1 MLEEN
6 RPEKLSRVAARKGDV
21 RIASNQYLVNVRQRP
36 RPALDSCLPR
46 GNMVAEIGRA
56 ANKDPTGGDV
66 QMTHRSLSRA
76 VLTLCACSAALFAV
90 SAARAANFSAEYVFG
105 DSLSDNGNLAG
116 LVGAFP
122 NPPSFDNSFTNGPVA
137 VQLLAQ
143 SLGLS
148 ANASLWLTSPSPQ
161 GTNYAVGGA
170 TAAAGTDIV
179 PGVNINLPS
188 QVAAFSASV
197 SDHADPNALYVIMIG
212 GNDVIDAVLGGSGP
226 SAVTAGANQEVTE
239 ISTLADEGAKHFLI
253 VDVPNVGQIP
263 LFTQEA
269 PPPAA
274 AEATAFSQLYDTD
287 LSAGLAGLDL
297 GAGAT
302 LTDFDLF
309 GFNANILAN
318 AAAHGFTN
326 TTDPC
331 YSFTALPTSAASNTG
346 CSPANVDT
354 FLFFNDVHPTAPVQA
369 LWADGL
375 RSAIPEPSTWAML
388 LVGFVGLGF
397 AGYRRSARARATA

>member
-1 MLEEN
+1 MT
-6 RPEKLSRVAARKGDV
+6 
-21 RIASNQYLVNVRQRP
+21 
-36 RPALDSCLPR
+36 
-46 GNMVAEIGRA
+46 AEIGRA
-56 ANKDPTGGDV
+56 ANKMI
-66 QMTHRSLSRA
+66 QRSFSRVA
-76 VLTLCACSAALFAV
+76 FALAACSAAIVGF
-90 SAARAANFSAEYVFG
+90 STARAANFSAEYVFG

-212 GNDVIDAVLGGSGP
+212 GNNVIDSVLGGSGP
-226 SAVTAGANQEVTE
+226 GAVTAGANQELTE

-287 LSAGLAGLDL
+287 LAEGLAGLDL

-331 YSFTALPTSAASNTG
+331 YSFTTVPTSTASNTG

-354 FLFFNDVHPTAPVQA
+354 FLYFNDVHPTAPVQA
-369 LWADGL
+369 LWAQGFE
-375 RSAIPEPSTWAML
+375 AAVPEPSTWAML
-388 LVGFVGLGF
+388 LLGFVGLGF
-397 AGYRRSARARATA
+397 EGYRRGVRARATG

>member
-1 MLEEN
+1 MIH
-6 RPEKLSRVAARKGDV
+6 RSF
-21 RIASNQYLVNVRQRP
+21 S
-36 RPALDSCLPR
+36 
-46 GNMVAEIGRA
+46 RA
-56 ANKDPTGGDV
+56 AFA
-66 QMTHRSLSRA
+66 LA
-76 VLTLCACSAALFAV
+76 ACSAALLGL
-90 SAARAANFSAEYVFG
+90 SAARAADFSAEYVFG

-116 LVGAFP
+116 LIGAFP

-137 VQLLAQ
+137 VQLLAE

-197 SDHADPNALYVIMIG
+197 SDHADPNALYVVMIG
-212 GNDVIDAVLGGSGP
+212 GNDVIDAVLGGTGP
-226 SAVTAGANQEVTE
+226 GAVTAGANPEFTE

-253 VDVPNVGQIP
+253 VDVPNVGQIIP
-263 LFTQEA
+263 LFTQET

-287 LSAGLAGLDL
+287 LAAGLAGLDL

-331 YSFTALPTSAASNTG
+331 YSFTSVPTSTASNTG

-354 FLFFNDVHPTAPVQA
+354 FLYFNDVHPTAPVQA
-369 LWADGL
+369 LWAQGFE
-375 RSAIPEPSTWAML
+375 AAVPEPSTWAML
-388 LVGFVGLGF
+388 LLGFVGLGF
-397 AGYRRSARARATA
+397 AGYRRGVRARATG

>member
-1 MLEEN
+1 MSF
-6 RPEKLSRVAARKGDV
+6 SRHHD
-21 RIASNQYLVNVRQRP
+21 
-36 RPALDSCLPR
+36 
-46 GNMVAEIGRA
+46 GR
-56 ANKDPTGGDV
+56 NWSGREQDPTGGDV
-66 QMTHRSLSRA
+66 QMIHRSFSRA
-76 VLTLCACSAALFAV
+76 AFVLAACSTALFAV
-90 SAARAANFSAEYVFG
+90 SAARAADFSAEYVFG
-105 DSLSDNGNLAG
+105 DSLSDNGNLASLLG
-116 LVGAFP
+116 PFP
-122 NPPSFDNSFTNGPVA
+122 HPPSFDNSFTNGPVA

-197 SDHADPNALYVIMIG
+197 SDHADPNALYVVMIG

-226 SAVTAGANQEVTE
+226 GAVTAGANQELTE

-263 LFTQEA
+263 LFTQEG

-287 LSAGLAGLDL
+287 LAEGLAGLDL

-309 GFNANILAN
+309 DFNANILAN
-318 AAAHGFTN
+318 AAAEGLTRSEE
-326 TTDPC
+326 PC
-331 YSFTALPTSAASNTG
+331 YSFTSVPTSTASNTG
-346 CSPANVDT
+346 CDT
-354 FLFFNDVHPTAPVQA
+354 GNIDSFVYWNDIHPTAPVQA
-369 LWADGL
+369 LWAQGL
-375 RSAIPEPSTWAML
+375 RAAVPEPSTWAML
-388 LVGFVGLGF
+388 LIGFSGLAF
-397 AGYRRSARARATA
+397 AEYRRARESR

>member
-1 MLEEN
+1 
-6 RPEKLSRVAARKGDV
+6 
-21 RIASNQYLVNVRQRP
+21 
-36 RPALDSCLPR
+36 
-46 GNMVAEIGRA
+46 
-56 ANKDPTGGDV
+56 
-66 QMTHRSLSRA
+66 
-76 VLTLCACSAALFAV
+76 
-90 SAARAANFSAEYVFG
+90 
-105 DSLSDNGNLAG
+105 
-116 LVGAFP
+116 
-122 NPPSFDNSFTNGPVA
+122 
-137 VQLLAQ
+137 
-143 SLGLS
+143 LGLT
-148 ANASLWLTSPSPQ
+148 ANASLWLTSPTPQ

-170 TAAAGTDIV
+170 TAALGTD
-179 PGVNINLPS
+179 NINLPS

-263 LFTQEA
+263 LFTQET

-302 LTDFDLF
+302 LTDFDFF

-331 YSFTALPTSAASNTG
+331 YAFTALPTSTASNTG

-369 LWADGL
+369 LWAQGFET
-375 RSAIPEPSTWAML
+375 AVPEPSTWAML
-388 LVGFVGLGF
+388 VIGFLSLAF
-397 AGYRRSARARATA
+397 AGYRRDALARAAA

>member
-1 MLEEN
+1 
-6 RPEKLSRVAARKGDV
+6 
-21 RIASNQYLVNVRQRP
+21 
-36 RPALDSCLPR
+36 
-46 GNMVAEIGRA
+46 MVLR
-56 ANKDPTGGDV
+56 T
-66 QMTHRSLSRA
+66 
-76 VLTLCACSAALFAV
+76 ALFLL
-90 SAARAANFSAEYVFG
+90 AAPLFAQVPFTQFVVFG
-105 DSLSDNGNLAG
+105 DSLSDNGNLASIGPSIG
-116 LVGAFP
+116 LTFTD
-122 NPPSFDNSFTNGPVA
+122 PPSFNNSFTNGPVA
-137 VQLLAQ
+137 VQLLAE

-148 ANASLWLTSPSPQ
+148 ANASLWLTSPTPQ

-170 TAAAGTDIV
+170 TSATP
-179 PGVNINLPS
+179 PGVGINLLN
-188 QVAAFSASV
+188 QVGAFSAFESG
-197 SDHADPNALYVIMIG
+197 HADPNALYVIMIG
-212 GNDVIDAVLGGSGP
+212 GNDVIDAVLEGSGP
-226 SAVTAGANQEVTE
+226 GAVTAGANQEVAE

-287 LSAGLAGLDL
+287 LAEGLAGLDL

-318 AAAHGFTN
+318 AAADGFTN

-331 YSFTALPTSAASNTG
+331 YSFTTVPTSTASNTG

-354 FLFFNDVHPTAPVQA
+354 FLYFNDVHPTAPVQA
-369 LWADGL
+369 LWAQGFE
-375 RSAIPEPSTWAML
+375 AAVPEPSTWAML
-388 LVGFVGLGF
+388 LLGFVGLGF
-397 AGYRRSARARATA
+397 EGYRRGLRARATG